1 MAHHGLLV
9 ARQAP
14 LRLLLDLLAFPAHEH
29 MFAYRRRRASLTA
42 RMRPI
47 EETTVLIT
55 GATDGLGRG
64 VARDLAARGAQRA
77 APRPQ
82 PGEARRAER
91 GARRR
96 ADVPGRPRLARRGAQ
111 ARRGGRGSSTDALH
125 VLINNA
131 GIGGGA
137 PDGTTRQESKD
148 GHELRLAV
156 NHLAGFLLTLRLL
169 PLLRRSKP
177 ARVVFVASL
186 GQAPMDFDDPMLER
200 GYSGSRAYGQSK
212 LAQIT
217 TGFELANRLDPNEV
231 TVTSLHPS
239 TYMPTK
245 MVLEARGS
253 SVDTLE
259 AGIEATVAPRR
270 RPRARGRDRALL
282 RPPAREHARP
292 AGERSGAAQAPVGAV
307 ARARR
312 RARAGALDRHRR
324 REGRAE
330 AVEQRDVAEQ
340 LDVVERPAVPQ
351 RGRKRAGIGE
361 DREVRIVG
369 GAPPRLE
376 APAPDLQRE
385 PIVTQPEV
393 DAPPR
398 TRRAGTASSRRS
410 RTRRGPAPP
419 RRPGTAPGSPTPR
432 ARRPA
437 ARAPAPTR

>member
-1 MAHHGLLV
+1 
-9 ARQAP
+9 
-14 LRLLLDLLAFPAHEH
+14 
-29 MFAYRRRRASLTA
+29 
-42 RMRPI
+42 MRPI

-64 VARDLAARGAQRA
+64 VARDLAARGANVLLHGRSREKLDELSA
-77 APRPQ
+77 ELGGAPTFQADLSSLDEVRTL
-82 PGEARRAER
+82 A
-91 GARRR
+91 
-96 ADVPGRPRLARRGAQ
+96 ADVEAQ
-111 ARRGGRGSSTDALH
+111 TDALH

-259 AGIEATVAPRR
+259 AGIEATSRLAVDPELEGVTGRFYDRNAVA
-270 RPRARGRDRALL
+270 AVHQQADDRA
-282 RPPAREHARP
+282 
-292 AGERSGAAQAPVGAV
+292 
-307 ARARR
+307 ARR
-312 RARAGALDRHRR
+312 RLWELSLALT
-324 REGRAE
+324 
-330 AVEQRDVAEQ
+330 
-340 LDVVERPAVPQ
+340 
-351 RGRKRAGIGE
+351 GE
-361 DREVRIVG
+361 
-369 GAPPRLE
+369 
-376 APAPDLQRE
+376 RE
-385 PIVTQPEV
+385 P
-393 DAPPR
+393 R
-398 TRRAGTASSRRS
+398 F
-410 RTRRGPAPP
+410 
-419 RRPGTAPGSPTPR
+419 
-432 ARRPA
+432 
-437 ARAPAPTR
+437 

>member
-1 MAHHGLLV
+1 
-9 ARQAP
+9 
-14 LRLLLDLLAFPAHEH
+14 
-29 MFAYRRRRASLTA
+29 
-42 RMRPI
+42 MRPI

-64 VARDLAARGAQRA
+64 VARDLAGRGANVLLHGRSREKLDELSA
-77 APRPQ
+77 ELGGAPTFQADLSSLDEVRTL
-82 PGEARRAER
+82 A
-91 GARRR
+91 
-96 ADVPGRPRLARRGAQ
+96 ADVEAQ
-111 ARRGGRGSSTDALH
+111 TDTLH

-217 TGFELANRLDPNEV
+217 AGFELAERLDPDEV

-259 AGIEATVAPRR
+259 AGIEATSRLAVDPELEGVT
-270 RPRARGRDRALL
+270 GRFYDRQ
-282 RPPAREHARP
+282 RESTP
-292 AGERSGAAQAPVGAV
+292 DPQAS
-307 ARARR
+307 
-312 RARAGALDRHRR
+312 D
-324 REGRAE
+324 E
-330 AVEQRDVAEQ
+330 EQRKRLWALSLELVGEP
-340 LDVVERPAVPQ
+340 EPA
-351 RGRKRAGIGE
+351 
-361 DREVRIVG
+361 
-369 GAPPRLE
+369 L
-376 APAPDLQRE
+376 
-385 PIVTQPEV
+385 
-393 DAPPR
+393 
-398 TRRAGTASSRRS
+398 
-410 RTRRGPAPP
+410 
-419 RRPGTAPGSPTPR
+419 
-432 ARRPA
+432 
-437 ARAPAPTR
+437 

>member
-1 MAHHGLLV
+1 
-9 ARQAP
+9 
-14 LRLLLDLLAFPAHEH
+14 
-29 MFAYRRRRASLTA
+29 
-42 RMRPI
+42 MRPI

-64 VARDLAARGAQRA
+64 VARDLAARGAKVLLHGRSREKLDELA
-77 APRPQ
+77 AELGGVPTFQADLSSLDEVRKL
-82 PGEARRAER
+82 A
-91 GARRR
+91 
-96 ADVPGRPRLARRGAQ
+96 ADVEERTPE
-111 ARRGGRGSSTDALH
+111 LH

-259 AGIEATVAPRR
+259 AGIEATSRLAVDPELEGVT
-270 RPRARGRDRALL
+270 GRFYDRQ
-282 RPPAREHARP
+282 RESTP
-292 AGERSGAAQAPVGAV
+292 DPQAS
-307 ARARR
+307 
-312 RARAGALDRHRR
+312 D
-324 REGRAE
+324 E
-330 AVEQRDVAEQ
+330 EQRKRLWALSLELVGEP
-340 LDVVERPAVPQ
+340 EPA
-351 RGRKRAGIGE
+351 
-361 DREVRIVG
+361 
-369 GAPPRLE
+369 L
-376 APAPDLQRE
+376 
-385 PIVTQPEV
+385 
-393 DAPPR
+393 
-398 TRRAGTASSRRS
+398 
-410 RTRRGPAPP
+410 
-419 RRPGTAPGSPTPR
+419 
-432 ARRPA
+432 
-437 ARAPAPTR
+437 

>member
-1 MAHHGLLV
+1 
-9 ARQAP
+9 
-14 LRLLLDLLAFPAHEH
+14 
-29 MFAYRRRRASLTA
+29 
-42 RMRPI
+42 MRPI

-64 VARDLAARGAQRA
+64 VARDLAS
-77 APRPQ
+77 
-82 PGEARRAER
+82 R
-91 GARRR
+91 GARVLLHGRSR
-96 ADVPGRPRLARRGAQ
+96 EKLDDLSAELGGVPTFQADLASLEEVRRLAAEVEQ
-111 ARRGGRGSSTDALH
+111 STDALH

-217 TGFELANRLDPNEV
+217 TGFELAERLDPDEV

-259 AGIEATVAPRR
+259 AGIEATSRLAIDPELDGVT
-270 RPRARGRDRALL
+270 GRFYDRQ
-282 RPPAREHARP
+282 RESTP
-292 AGERSGAAQAPVGAV
+292 DPQAS
-307 ARARR
+307 
-312 RARAGALDRHRR
+312 D
-324 REGRAE
+324 E
-330 AVEQRDVAEQ
+330 EQRKRLWALSLELVGEP
-340 LDVVERPAVPQ
+340 EPAV
-351 RGRKRAGIGE
+351 
-361 DREVRIVG
+361 
-369 GAPPRLE
+369 
-376 APAPDLQRE
+376 
-385 PIVTQPEV
+385 
-393 DAPPR
+393 
-398 TRRAGTASSRRS
+398 
-410 RTRRGPAPP
+410 
-419 RRPGTAPGSPTPR
+419 
-432 ARRPA
+432 
-437 ARAPAPTR
+437 

>member
-1 MAHHGLLV
+1 M
-9 ARQAP
+9 
-14 LRLLLDLLAFPAHEH
+14 
-29 MFAYRRRRASLTA
+29 
-42 RMRPI
+42 
-47 EETTVLIT
+47 
-55 GATDGLGRG
+55 
-64 VARDLAARGAQRA
+64 
-77 APRPQ
+77 
-82 PGEARRAER
+82 
-91 GARRR
+91 
-96 ADVPGRPRLARRGAQ
+96 
-111 ARRGGRGSSTDALH
+111 
-125 VLINNA
+125 LINNA

-217 TGFELANRLDPNEV
+217 TGFELADRLDPNEV

-245 MVLEARGS
+245 MVLEAPRQLGRHARGRHRG
-253 SVDTLE
+253 DL
-259 AGIEATVAPRR
+259 APRR

-292 AGERSGAAQAPVGAV
+292 AGERPRSSASACGRCRSSSSASPSPRSRTGTGAGKA
-307 ARARR
+307 ARKRSNSA
-312 RARAGALDRHRR
+312 ASP
-324 REGRAE
+324 
-330 AVEQRDVAEQ
+330 QQ

-351 RGRKRAGIGE
+351 HGRKRAGIGD

-385 PIVTQPEV
+385 PIVAQPQLDRPPAHPAGRVNSVFSAITNASAPSSASPPGNGARLPQRPEPDDQRLELLPPRGELV
-393 DAPPR
+393 DA
-398 TRRAGTASSRRS
+398 RAA
-410 RTRRGPAPP
+410 RG
-419 RRPGTAPGSPTPR
+419 RQ
-432 ARRPA
+432 RRPA
-437 ARAPAPTR
+437 QHAGGLELAQPLGEHVRRHARAAPRAGR

>member
-1 MAHHGLLV
+1 
-9 ARQAP
+9 
-14 LRLLLDLLAFPAHEH
+14 
-29 MFAYRRRRASLTA
+29 
-42 RMRPI
+42 MRPI

-64 VARDLAARGAQRA
+64 VARDLASRGANVLLHGRS
-77 APRPQ
+77 R
-82 PGEARRAER
+82 EKLDELSAEL
-91 GARRR
+91 GGVPTFQ
-96 ADVPGRPRLARRGAQ
+96 ADFSSLDEVRKLA
-111 ARRGGRGSSTDALH
+111 TDVEERTPELH

-217 TGFELANRLDPNEV
+217 TGFELAERLDPDEV

-259 AGIEATVAPRR
+259 AGIEATSRLAIDPELDGVT
-270 RPRARGRDRALL
+270 GRFYDRQ
-282 RPPAREHARP
+282 RESTP
-292 AGERSGAAQAPVGAV
+292 DPQAS
-307 ARARR
+307 
-312 RARAGALDRHRR
+312 D
-324 REGRAE
+324 E
-330 AVEQRDVAEQ
+330 EQRKRLWALSLELVGEP
-340 LDVVERPAVPQ
+340 EPAV
-351 RGRKRAGIGE
+351 
-361 DREVRIVG
+361 
-369 GAPPRLE
+369 
-376 APAPDLQRE
+376 
-385 PIVTQPEV
+385 
-393 DAPPR
+393 
-398 TRRAGTASSRRS
+398 
-410 RTRRGPAPP
+410 
-419 RRPGTAPGSPTPR
+419 
-432 ARRPA
+432 
-437 ARAPAPTR
+437 